1 MVRAD
6 SARMDWSLEIP
17 PVKAGQGDKDQGADA
32 AGPEE
37 HKAALADP
45 AAEAAV
51 SAELRAECLEAEAV
65 APEVVAAVAGAD
77 D

>member
-6 SARMDWSLEIP
+6 SARMDWSPEIP
-17 PVKAGQGDKDQGADA
+17 PVKAGQVDKDQVADA

-37 HKAALADP
+37 HKAALAGR
-45 AAEAAV
+45 AAV

-65 APEVVAAVAGAD
+65 APEVAAVAGAD